1 MIERLTVS
9 FGKIMKAEGKIMKA
23 EQRCI
28 VVFAIEV
35 QHDKIVSNGAA
46 HVVPRQTRAQLKLVP
61 ETLHGY
67 VYSVGSLLCALL
79 LGVVVYGPAVW
90 AQ

>member
-1 MIERLTVS
+1 VIETPNCILRQGYVV
-9 FGKIMKAEGKIMKA
+9 KA
-23 EQRCI
+23 QQTCI
-28 VVFAIEV
+28 VIFAIEM
-35 QHDKIVSNGAA
+35 QHDKIVSKAA

-61 ETLHGY
+61 ETLHGC

-90 AQ
+90 AR

>member
-1 MIERLTVS
+1 
-9 FGKIMKAEGKIMKA
+9 
-23 EQRCI
+23 
-28 VVFAIEV
+28 
-35 QHDKIVSNGAA
+35 VSNGAA